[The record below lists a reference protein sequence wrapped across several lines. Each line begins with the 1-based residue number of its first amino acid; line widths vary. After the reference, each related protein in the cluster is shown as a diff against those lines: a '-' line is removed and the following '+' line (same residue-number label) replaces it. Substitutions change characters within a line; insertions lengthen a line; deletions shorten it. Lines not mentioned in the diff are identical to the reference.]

1 VATQRQMRVGE
12 LLRGEISGIIRT
24 VLQDPAIGF
33 VTVTDMAVSPDLRHA
48 KVFVSVL
55 GTETQRDETLK
66 ALRRAAKFM
75 RAELAQRVQLKHT
88 PELVFRF
95 DPTVER
101 AARVEELLK
110 QISDTSGTESDTDT
124 TDTDDH

>member
-1 VATQRQMRVGE
+1 VQR
-12 LLRGEISGIIRT
+12 LLQGEISDIIRN

-33 VTVTDMAVSPDLRHA
+33 VTVTDAVVSPDLRHA
-48 KVFVSVL
+48 KIYVSIY
-55 GTETQRDETLK
+55 GTPEERERSLK
-66 ALRRAAKFM
+66 GLRRAAKFVRGELAH
-75 RAELAQRVQLKHT
+75 RAELKHT
-88 PELVFRF
+88 PQIVFHF

-110 QISDTSGTESDTDT
+110 QVADTSGTESDSDT

>member
-1 VATQRQMRVGE
+1 VATQRQMRVQE

-55 GTETQRDETLK
+55 GTEAQRGETLK

-110 QISDTSGTESDTDT
+110 QISDTSGTESGTDT